1 MLFVLFFLFLLKW
14 KADHRE
20 PYSPFL
26 SRKADYAPAGEC
38 AGIKCLSARAQRGFQ
53 CRHTA
58 KWRSCSAFKCLH
70 VCLFM
75 AGTVSVLAKSLC
87 AISGSP
93 EITNKGSSFFLQGA
107 LRATFRLYEW
117 KTMVT
122 IEINAQHTLLHK
134 PVSGISA
141 PTSSS
146 LDSWMHCFALFLPL
160 VFKFNFQAP
169 PVNQSCV
176 GFPWEW
182 FIKFLS
188 ESYQHG

>member
-1 MLFVLFFLFLLKW
+1 
-14 KADHRE
+14 
-20 PYSPFL
+20 
-26 SRKADYAPAGEC
+26 
-38 AGIKCLSARAQRGFQ
+38 
-53 CRHTA
+53 
-58 KWRSCSAFKCLH
+58 
-70 VCLFM
+70 M

-93 EITNKGSSFFLQGA
+93 EIANKGSSFFLRGA

-146 LDSWMHCFALFLPL
+146 LDSWMHCCALFLPL
-160 VFKFNFQAP
+160 VFKSLTFMHRLLTKA
-169 PVNQSCV
+169 VLA
-176 GFPWEW
+176 
-182 FIKFLS
+182 FLES
-188 ESYQHG
+188 DLLCSYQNRTSKDTPQVSPQTSGVPTVNL